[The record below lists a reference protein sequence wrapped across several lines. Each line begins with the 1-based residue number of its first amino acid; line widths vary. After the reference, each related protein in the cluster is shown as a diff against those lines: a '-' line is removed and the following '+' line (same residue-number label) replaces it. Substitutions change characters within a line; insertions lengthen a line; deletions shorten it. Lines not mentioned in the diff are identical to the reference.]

1 MALFIRQS
9 TPDLYLKTMLPA
21 IDEVVMA
28 RYTQYPDQY
37 PEIFRVLGSDRSIE
51 QTTEI
56 TGFGQFAVTPEATDV
71 FFDQAVPA
79 FNQTYQH
86 AQYSLGFKVSKIA
99 MDDDKFGVVRK
110 MAVELGK
117 SAHETREVVAANVL
131 NTGFSGTNGPD
142 GVTLFST
149 AHPLVKSGGTQ
160 TNRAAVASQPSVTSI
175 RLALTDMR
183 LTVDHA
189 GKKVRIPPRK
199 CVLPAALEFVGVE
212 LLKGVD
218 RSDTANRAINAFRAR
233 SGMPSFDQVFVYDYL
248 TDPAAWMIEADRA
261 DTELRFYNRE
271 AFNTVHDVEFNSRS
285 IKTAGWMRFSVGF
298 NGFYGIYGVPSS

>member
-1 MALFIRQS
+1 MAYFIR
-9 TPDLYLKTMLPA
+9 TVFPDLYLQSALPA

-28 RYTQYPDQY
+28 RYAQFPDQY
-37 PEIFRVLGSDRSIE
+37 TEIFRIESSDRSIE
-51 QTTEI
+51 QTTEV
-56 TGFGQFAVTPEATDV
+56 TGFGQFGVVPEGSDTI
-71 FFDQAVPA
+71 FDQALPA
-79 FNQTYQH
+79 FHQTYQH
-86 AQYSLGFKVSKIA
+86 AQFSLGFKVSKIA
-99 MDDDKFGVVRK
+99 MDDDKWGVVRK

-117 SAHETREVVAANVL
+117 SAHETREVVAANVI
-131 NTGFSGTNGPD
+131 NGGFTGANGPD

-175 RLALTDMR
+175 RLALGDMR
-183 LTVDHA
+183 ATVDHA

-199 CVLPAALEFVGVE
+199 LVVPTYLEFAGVE

-218 RSDTANRAINAFRAR
+218 RSDTANRAINSFKKR
-233 SGMPSFDQVFVYDYL
+233 SGMPSFEDVFVYDYL
-248 TDPAAWMIEADRA
+248 TDPAAWMIEADKS

-271 AFNTVHDVEFNSRS
+271 PFNTVHDIEFRSRS
-285 IKTAGWMRFSVGF
+285 IMTAGWMRFSVGW